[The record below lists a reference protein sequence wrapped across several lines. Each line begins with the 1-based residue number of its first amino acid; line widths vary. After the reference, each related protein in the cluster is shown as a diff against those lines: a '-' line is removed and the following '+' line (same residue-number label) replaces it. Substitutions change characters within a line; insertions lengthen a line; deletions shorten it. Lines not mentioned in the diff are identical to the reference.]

1 MSWLENQFKLTENR
15 SSVRTELAAGLTT
28 FMAMAYIIVV
38 NPGILSES
46 GMPFGPVLVATCVG
60 AAVGCF
66 LMGFLAN
73 YPFALAPG
81 MGLNAFFTYSVVMT
95 MHVPWHVALTA
106 VFVEGVI
113 FLLLTF
119 TNIREKVVNTIPLNM
134 KIGISAG
141 IGLFIAFIGLKSAGI
156 VVSNPAT
163 SVGLGNLKSVEALLA
178 LVGLFLMVLLHIRRV
193 RGSIL
198 IGIVAVTLLG
208 IPLGVTKMPE
218 SFMSMP
224 PSLEP
229 ILFKLDFSQLL
240 TTGFWVVVIAFFFV
254 DFFDTVGTLVGCA
267 SRGGMLNEK
276 GELPRARPALFSD
289 AIATIAG
296 ACLGTSTVTTY
307 VESATG
313 IEEGGRTGLTAI
325 VCGVLFLLA
334 VFFYP
339 LFVVVPACA
348 TAPALIMV
356 GAFMMMG
363 LDQLDFSD
371 WTEGFPAIL
380 AMFMMPLGYSIS
392 VGIEFAVVSYVVLKL
407 LTGRSKEVSWLMGI
421 MAVAFI
427 LNRCFM

>member
-1 MSWLENQFKLTENR
+1 MSWLENQFKLTESR
-15 SSVRTELAAGLTT
+15 TSVRTELAAGLTT

-178 LVGLFLMVLLHIRRV
+178 LFGLFLMVLLHIRRV

-325 VCGVLFLLA
+325 VCGVLFLRA
-334 VFFYP
+334 VSLSP

-407 LTGRSKEVSWLMGI
+407 LTGRAKEVSWLMGI